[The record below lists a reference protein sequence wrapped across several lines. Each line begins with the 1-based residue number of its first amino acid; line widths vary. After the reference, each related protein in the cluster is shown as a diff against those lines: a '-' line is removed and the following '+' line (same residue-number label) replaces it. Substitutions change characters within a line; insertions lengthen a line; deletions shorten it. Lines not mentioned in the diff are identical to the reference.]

1 MAGADLHLSL
11 ETSSNTRPMV
21 TADNLN
27 LDVLELIFAF
37 ISGNDLV
44 AVSSVSKSFL
54 AGVIPCLYATV
65 SFTAKHAKRYRPDSE
80 GGMISPFLTLRNHP
94 DLAVH
99 VRHIAIHCAPFIVAG
114 QVYPKFLSET
124 ADALKAC
131 KNLTSFVCGPRIIP
145 SLLVSLQEKERLQ
158 DVHIYAALTT
168 TQGEMLQQITTL
180 RSLTLDYPTWNVID
194 SLTRWAPSLQRT
206 LSHLTIFMSQEVND
220 ILLEAL
226 LPLLPRL
233 LGLHVI
239 GCSKA
244 PHTVVIKAAT
254 THIPSLKEFSFTIF
268 ENAPP
273 PSLFCTPTITLPSL
287 RHLAI
292 DVRPTSDIT
301 AVTMSSLFVSL
312 TSLSTLVLKF
322 ADRQLPIWSSV
333 IDLIAPSDGFT
344 MPLKRLALMDCA
356 VSIDMVGK
364 LSSKCKDLEML
375 EIPLPI
381 KEIRAFTTAISGL
394 KELHTLTDVG
404 DAHASHGPR
413 ATLARNDV
421 RYMMQECVNLRTIV
435 SDGRMWTGRRDYVF
449 GVMAK
454 PQRHQ
459 ANATQHWFSPLKEY
473 SYPS

>member
-1 MAGADLHLSL
+1 
-11 ETSSNTRPMV
+11 MV

-27 LDVLELIFAF
+27 LDVLELIFTF

-65 SFTAKHAKRYRPDSE
+65 SFTVKHAKRYRPE
-80 GGMISPFLTLRNHP
+80 GGIISPFLTLRNHP

-99 VRHIAIHCAPFIVAG
+99 VRHIDIHCAPFIAVG
-114 QVYPKFLSET
+114 QVHPKFLSET

-131 KNLTSFVCGPRIIP
+131 KNLTSFVCGPRILP
-145 SLLVSLQEKERLQ
+145 ALLGSLQGKERLQ

-168 TQGEMLQQITTL
+168 TQGEMLQRITTL
-180 RSLTLDYPTWNVID
+180 RSMTLDYPTWNVVD
-194 SLTRWAPSLQRT
+194 SLTRWAQSLQRT
-206 LSHLTIFMSQEVND
+206 LSHLTIFMSQEVNGM
-220 ILLEAL
+220 LLEAL

-233 LGLHVI
+233 RGLHVI

-244 PHTVVIKAAT
+244 PHAVVIKAAT
-254 THIPSLKEFSFTIF
+254 THTPLLKEFSFTIF
-268 ENAPP
+268 ENPPP
-273 PSLFCTPTITLPSL
+273 PSLFCPPVITLPSL

-292 DVRPTSDIT
+292 DVRPTSDVT
-301 AVTMSSLFVSL
+301 AVTFSSLFVSL

-322 ADRQLPIWSSV
+322 ADRQLPIWNSV
-333 IDLIAPSDGFT
+333 IDLIAPSDGIT

-356 VSIDMVGK
+356 VSIDMVAK
-364 LSSKCKDLEML
+364 LSSRCKDLEML

-381 KEIRAFTTAISGL
+381 KDIQAFTTAISCL

-421 RYMMQECVNLRTIV
+421 RYMMQECVNLKTIV
-435 SDGRMWTGRRDYVF
+435 SDGRMWTGRTDFFLGITVT
-449 GVMAK
+449 
-454 PQRHQ
+454 PQRYK
-459 ANATQHWFSPLKEY
+459 ANATQHWFSPLKED

>member
-1 MAGADLHLSL
+1 
-11 ETSSNTRPMV
+11 MV

-65 SFTAKHAKRYRPDSE
+65 SFTAKHAKRYRP
-80 GGMISPFLTLRNHP
+80 GGGIMSPFLTLRNHP

-99 VRHIAIHCAPFIVAG
+99 VRYLDIHCAPFIAVG
-114 QVYPKFLSET
+114 QVHPNFLSET
-124 ADALKAC
+124 ADALQVC
-131 KNLTSFVCGPRIIP
+131 KNLTSFVCEPRILP
-145 SLLVSLQEKERLQ
+145 ALLGSLQGKERLQ
-158 DVHIYAALTT
+158 NVHIYAALTT
-168 TQGEMLQQITTL
+168 MQGEMLQKITTL
-180 RSLTLDYPTWNVID
+180 RSLTLDYPTWNVVD
-194 SLTRWAPSLQRT
+194 LLTRWAQSLQRT
-206 LSHLTIFMSQEVND
+206 LSHLTIFMSQEVNG
-220 ILLEAL
+220 IFLEAL

-233 LGLHVI
+233 RGLHVI

-254 THIPSLKEFSFTIF
+254 THTPSLKEFSFTIF
-268 ENAPP
+268 ENTPP
-273 PSLFCTPTITLPSL
+273 PSLFCLPTITLPSL

-292 DVRPTSDIT
+292 DVRPTSDVT

-322 ADRQLPIWSSV
+322 ADRQLPVWSSV
-333 IDLIAPSDGFT
+333 IDLIAPPST
-344 MPLKRLALMDCA
+344 VTVPLKRLALIDCA

-364 LSSKCKDLEML
+364 LSSRCKDLEML

-381 KEIRAFTTAISGL
+381 KDIRAFTTAISSL

-421 RYMMQECVNLRTIV
+421 RYMMQACGNLKTIV
-435 SDGRMWTGRRDYVF
+435 SDGRMWTGHPDF
-449 GVMAK
+449 FMGVTVT
-454 PQRHQ
+454 PQRYK

-473 SYPS
+473 SYPA

>member
-1 MAGADLHLSL
+1 
-11 ETSSNTRPMV
+11 MV

-65 SFTAKHAKRYRPDSE
+65 SFTAKHAKRYRSE
-80 GGMISPFLTLRNHP
+80 GGIMSPFLTLRNHP

-99 VRHIAIHCAPFIVAG
+99 VRHVDIHCAPFIAVG
-114 QVYPKFLSET
+114 QVHPKFLSET
-124 ADALKAC
+124 ADALQVC
-131 KNLTSFVCGPRIIP
+131 KNLTSFVCGPRILP
-145 SLLVSLQEKERLQ
+145 ALLGSLQGKECLQ

-168 TQGEMLQQITTL
+168 TQGEMLQKMTTL
-180 RSLTLDYPTWNVID
+180 RSLTLDYPTWNVVD
-194 SLTRWAPSLQRT
+194 SLTRWAQSLQRT
-206 LSHLTIFMSQEVND
+206 LSHLTIFMSQEVNGMF
-220 ILLEAL
+220 LEAL

-233 LGLHVI
+233 RGLHVI
-239 GCSKA
+239 GCSKV

-254 THIPSLKEFSFTIF
+254 THTPTLKEFSFTIF
-268 ENAPP
+268 ENPPP
-273 PSLFCTPTITLPSL
+273 PSLFFLPTITLPSL

-292 DVRPTSDIT
+292 DVRPTSDAT

-322 ADRQLPIWSSV
+322 ADRQLPIWSSI
-333 IDLIAPSDGFT
+333 IDLIAPPSAIT
-344 MPLKRLALMDCA
+344 VPLKRLALMDCA
-356 VSIDMVGK
+356 VSIDTVRK
-364 LSSKCKDLEML
+364 LSSRCKDLEML

-381 KEIRAFTTAISGL
+381 KDISFQQPFTTAISNL

-413 ATLARNDV
+413 ATLAKNDV
-421 RYMMQECVNLRTIV
+421 RYMMQTCVNLRTIV
-435 SDGRMWTGRRDYVF
+435 SDGRMWTVSSRILLWRNSLEVT
-449 GVMAK
+449 
-454 PQRHQ
+454 H
-459 ANATQHWFSPLKEY
+459 
-473 SYPS
+473 

>member
-1 MAGADLHLSL
+1 
-11 ETSSNTRPMV
+11 MV

-65 SFTAKHAKRYRPDSE
+65 SFTAKHAKRYRP
-80 GGMISPFLTLRNHP
+80 GGGIMSPFLTLRNHP

-99 VRHIAIHCAPFIVAG
+99 VRYLDIHCAPFIAVG
-114 QVYPKFLSET
+114 QVHPNFLSET
-124 ADALKAC
+124 ADALQVC
-131 KNLTSFVCGPRIIP
+131 KNLTSFVCEPRILP
-145 SLLVSLQEKERLQ
+145 ALLGSLQGKERLQ
-158 DVHIYAALTT
+158 NVHIYAALTT
-168 TQGEMLQQITTL
+168 MQGEMLQKITTL
-180 RSLTLDYPTWNVID
+180 RSLTLDYPTWNVVD
-194 SLTRWAPSLQRT
+194 LLTRWAQSLQRT
-206 LSHLTIFMSQEVND
+206 LSHLTIFMSQEVNG
-220 ILLEAL
+220 IFLEAL

-233 LGLHVI
+233 RGLHVI

-254 THIPSLKEFSFTIF
+254 THTPSLKEFSFTIF
-268 ENAPP
+268 ENTPP
-273 PSLFCTPTITLPSL
+273 PSLFCLPTITLPSL

-292 DVRPTSDIT
+292 DVRPTSDVT

-322 ADRQLPIWSSV
+322 ADRQLPVWSSV
-333 IDLIAPSDGFT
+333 IDLIAPPST
-344 MPLKRLALMDCA
+344 VTVPLKRLALIDCA

-364 LSSKCKDLEML
+364 LSSRCKDLEML

-381 KEIRAFTTAISGL
+381 KDIRAFTTAISSL

-421 RYMMQECVNLRTIV
+421 RYMMQACGNLKTIV
-435 SDGRMWTGRRDYVF
+435 SDGRMWTGHPDF
-449 GVMAK
+449 FMGVTVT
-454 PQRHQ
+454 PQRYK
-459 ANATQHWFSPLKEY
+459 ANATQHWFSPLKGD
-473 SYPS
+473 SYPA

>member
-1 MAGADLHLSL
+1 
-11 ETSSNTRPMV
+11 MV

-65 SFTAKHAKRYRPDSE
+65 SFTAKHAKRYRPR
-80 GGMISPFLTLRNHP
+80 GGIMSPFLTLRNHP

-99 VRHIAIHCAPFIVAG
+99 VRYIDIHLH
-114 QVYPKFLSET
+114 PKFLSET
-124 ADALKAC
+124 ADALQVC
-131 KNLTSFVCGPRIIP
+131 KNLTSFVCEPRILP
-145 SLLVSLQEKERLQ
+145 ALLGSLQGKERLQ
-158 DVHIYAALTT
+158 NVHIYAALTT
-168 TQGEMLQQITTL
+168 IQGEMLQKITKL
-180 RSLTLDYPTWNVID
+180 RSLTLDYPTWNVVD
-194 SLTRWAPSLQRT
+194 SLTRWAQSLQRT
-206 LSHLTIFMSQEVND
+206 LSHLTIFVP
-220 ILLEAL
+220 L

-233 LGLHVI
+233 RGLHVI

-254 THIPSLKEFSFTIF
+254 THTPSLKEFSFTIF
-268 ENAPP
+268 ENTPP
-273 PSLFCTPTITLPSL
+273 PSLFCLPTITLPSL

-292 DVRPTSDIT
+292 DVRPTSDVT

-322 ADRQLPIWSSV
+322 ADRQLPVWSSV
-333 IDLIAPSDGFT
+333 IDLIAPPSAIT
-344 MPLKRLALMDCA
+344 VPLKRLALIDCA

-364 LSSKCKDLEML
+364 LSSRCKDLEML

-381 KEIRAFTTAISGL
+381 KDIRAFTTAISSL

-421 RYMMQECVNLRTIV
+421 RYMMQACGNLKTIV
-435 SDGRMWTGRRDYVF
+435 SDGRMWTGHPDFSWVPT
-449 GVMAK
+449 
-454 PQRHQ
+454 PQ
-459 ANATQHWFSPLKEY
+459 QHWFFPFEEY

>member
-1 MAGADLHLSL
+1 
-11 ETSSNTRPMV
+11 MV

-65 SFTAKHAKRYRPDSE
+65 SFTAKHAKRYRP
-80 GGMISPFLTLRNHP
+80 GGGIMSPFLTLRNHP

-99 VRHIAIHCAPFIVAG
+99 VRYLDIHCAPFIAVG
-114 QVYPKFLSET
+114 QVHPNFLSET
-124 ADALKAC
+124 ADALQVC
-131 KNLTSFVCGPRIIP
+131 KNLTSFVCEPRILP
-145 SLLVSLQEKERLQ
+145 ALLGSLQGKERLQ
-158 DVHIYAALTT
+158 NVHIYAALTT
-168 TQGEMLQQITTL
+168 MQGEMLQKITTL
-180 RSLTLDYPTWNVID
+180 RSLTLDYPTWNVVD
-194 SLTRWAPSLQRT
+194 LLTRWAQSLQRT
-206 LSHLTIFMSQEVND
+206 LSHLTIFMSQEVNG
-220 ILLEAL
+220 IFLEAL

-233 LGLHVI
+233 RGLHII

-254 THIPSLKEFSFTIF
+254 THTPSLKEFSFTIF
-268 ENAPP
+268 ENTPP
-273 PSLFCTPTITLPSL
+273 PSLFCLPTITLPSL

-292 DVRPTSDIT
+292 DVRPTSDVT

-322 ADRQLPIWSSV
+322 ADRQLPVWSSV
-333 IDLIAPSDGFT
+333 IDLIAPPST
-344 MPLKRLALMDCA
+344 VTVPLKRLALIDCA

-364 LSSKCKDLEML
+364 LSSRCKDLEML

-381 KEIRAFTTAISGL
+381 KDIRAFTTAISSL

-421 RYMMQECVNLRTIV
+421 RYMMQACGNLKTIV
-435 SDGRMWTGRRDYVF
+435 SDGRMWTGHPDF
-449 GVMAK
+449 FMGVTVT
-454 PQRHQ
+454 PQRYK
-459 ANATQHWFSPLKEY
+459 ANATQHWFSPLKGD
-473 SYPS
+473 SYPA

>member
-1 MAGADLHLSL
+1 
-11 ETSSNTRPMV
+11 MV

-44 AVSSVSKSFL
+44 AISSVSRSFL

-65 SFTAKHAKRYRPDSE
+65 SFTAKHAKRYRPE
-80 GGMISPFLTLRNHP
+80 GGIISPFLTLRNHP

-99 VRHIAIHCAPFIVAG
+99 VRHIAIQCAPSIAIG
-114 QVYPKFLSET
+114 QVHPKFLSET
-124 ADALKAC
+124 ADALRVC
-131 KNLTSFVCGPRIIP
+131 KNLTSFVCGPRILP
-145 SLLVSLQEKERLQ
+145 ALLGSLQGKERLQ

-168 TQGEMLQQITTL
+168 TQGEMLQKITTL
-180 RSLTLDYPTWNVID
+180 RSLTLDYPTWNVVD
-194 SLTRWAPSLQRT
+194 SLTRWAQSLQLT
-206 LSHLTIFMSQEVND
+206 LSYLTIFMSQEVNGV
-220 ILLEAL
+220 LLEAL

-233 LGLHVI
+233 RGLHVI

-254 THIPSLKEFSFTIF
+254 THTPSLKEFSFTIF
-268 ENAPP
+268 ENTPP
-273 PSLFCTPTITLPSL
+273 PSLFCLPTITLPSL

-292 DVRPTSDIT
+292 DVRPTSDVT
-301 AVTMSSLFVSL
+301 AMTMSSLFASL

-333 IDLIAPSDGFT
+333 IDFIAPPSANT
-344 MPLKRLALMDCA
+344 SPLKRLALLDCA

-364 LSSKCKDLEML
+364 LSSRCKDLEML

-381 KEIRAFTTAISGL
+381 NDIQAFTTAIASL
-394 KELHTLTDVG
+394 KELHTLTDIG

-421 RYMMQECVNLRTIV
+421 RYMMQACVNLRTVV
-435 SDGRMWTGRRDYVF
+435 SDGRMWTGHPDF
-449 GVMAK
+449 FIGVTVT
-454 PQRHQ
+454 PQRYK
-459 ANATQHWFSPLKEY
+459 ANTTQHWFSPLKEY

>member
-1 MAGADLHLSL
+1 
-11 ETSSNTRPMV
+11 MV

-65 SFTAKHAKRYRPDSE
+65 SFTAKHAKRYRPR
-80 GGMISPFLTLRNHP
+80 GGIMSPFLTLRNHP

-99 VRHIAIHCAPFIVAG
+99 VRYIDIHCAPFIAVG
-114 QVYPKFLSET
+114 QVHPKFLSET
-124 ADALKAC
+124 ADALQVC
-131 KNLTSFVCGPRIIP
+131 KNLTSFVCEPRILP
-145 SLLVSLQEKERLQ
+145 ALLGSLQGKERLQ
-158 DVHIYAALTT
+158 NVHIYAALTT
-168 TQGEMLQQITTL
+168 IQGEMLQKITKL
-180 RSLTLDYPTWNVID
+180 RSLTLDYPTWNVVD
-194 SLTRWAPSLQRT
+194 SLTRWAQSLQRT
-206 LSHLTIFMSQEVND
+206 LSHLTIFMSQEVNG
-220 ILLEAL
+220 IFLEAL

-233 LGLHVI
+233 RGLHVI

-254 THIPSLKEFSFTIF
+254 THTPSLKEFSFTIF
-268 ENAPP
+268 ENTPP
-273 PSLFCTPTITLPSL
+273 PSLFCLPTITLPSL

-292 DVRPTSDIT
+292 DVRPTSDVT

-322 ADRQLPIWSSV
+322 ADRQLPVWSSV
-333 IDLIAPSDGFT
+333 IDLIAPPSAIT
-344 MPLKRLALMDCA
+344 VPLKRLALIDCA

-364 LSSKCKDLEML
+364 LSSRCKDLEML

-381 KEIRAFTTAISGL
+381 KDIRAFTTAISSL

-421 RYMMQECVNLRTIV
+421 RYMMQACGNLKTIV
-435 SDGRMWTGRRDYVF
+435 SDGRMWTGHPDF
-449 GVMAK
+449 FMGVTVM
-454 PQRHQ
+454 PQRYK